1 VFDTSIS
8 IVGNVLT
15 APEWRKTSTSGHL
28 VANFRVAS
36 TSRRLDRETGRWVD
50 GNSLRVRVVC
60 WRKLAEGIAASL
72 TVGDPVVVTG
82 RLFTRDWIDGENNAR
97 TSYEME
103 AVAVGHDLARG
114 RGRFY
119 RTRATPTSAVEGDG
133 QVRGESADLVPE
145 AEVPVGYGEG
155 IPDEEEPTFEEAAP
169 SPDPAP
175 GAEPD
180 SSAEPAP
187 GAEPDSDSPAR
198 LAGGGFEPF
207 EKVDGSVADELELAV
222 EAVAEVPSPRARR
235 SSRRQPV
242 AA

>member
-1 VFDTSIS
+1 LFDTNIAV
-8 IVGNVLT
+8 IGNVLT
-15 APEWRKTSTSGHL
+15 APEWRKTSNSGHL

-72 TVGDPVVVTG
+72 AVGDPVVVTG
-82 RLFTRDWIDGENNAR
+82 KLYTRDWTDSENNAR

-119 RTRATPTSAVEGDG
+119 RNRPTPTSAVESDG
-133 QVRGESADLVPE
+133 QVRGESADLVAE
-145 AEVPVGYGEG
+145 EEVPVGYGEG
-155 IPDEEEPTFEEAAP
+155 IREEEAPTF
-169 SPDPAP
+169 DL
-175 GAEPD
+175 G
-180 SSAEPAP
+180 
-187 GAEPDSDSPAR
+187 
-198 LAGGGFEPF
+198 GGGFEPF
-207 EKVDGSVADELELAV
+207 EKSAPPEAASPAADEPVAEEPEVVAE
-222 EAVAEVPSPRARR
+222 EAVDEEVASPEPSTRSSRR

>member
-1 VFDTSIS
+1 VFDTNIS
-8 IVGNVLT
+8 IIGNVLT
-15 APEWRKTSTSGHL
+15 APEWRKTSSSGHL

-82 RLFTRDWIDGENNAR
+82 RLYTRDWTDSENNPR

-103 AVAVGHDLARG
+103 AAAVGHDLARG

-119 RTRATPTSAVEGDG
+119 RNRPTPTSGVETDG

-145 AEVPVGYGEG
+145 EEVPVGYGEG
-155 IPDEEEPTFEEAAP
+155 IPDEEAPTFEESVP
-169 SPDPAP
+169 EVPVPEVPAP
-175 GAEPD
+175 EVPE
-180 SSAEPAP
+180 SAEP
-187 GAEPDSDSPAR
+187 

-207 EKVDGSVADELELAV
+207 EKEAAAVDELELAV
-222 EAVAEVPSPRARR
+222 EAAEAAPRSRR